1 MSFRATDLRRAS
13 YDLHNS
19 VRSNH
24 LLRATDDG
32 LDAARGIFA
41 AVALAAVLLFIGGLC
56 GLWLAGG
63 V

>member
-1 MSFRATDLRRAS
+1 MRTD
-13 YDLHNS
+13 
-19 VRSNH
+19 NH
-24 LLRATDDG
+24 LLRHVDDG

-41 AVALAAVLLFIGGLC
+41 GVALSVVIVWIGVLC

>member
-1 MSFRATDLRRAS
+1 MNP
-13 YDLHNS
+13 HND
-19 VRSNH
+19 
-24 LLRATDDG
+24 LLRHADDG

-41 AVALAAVLLFIGGLC
+41 GVALSVVLVWIGVLC

>member
-1 MSFRATDLRRAS
+1 MRADN
-13 YDLHNS
+13 D
-19 VRSNH
+19 

-41 AVALAAVLLFIGGLC
+41 GVALSVVLVWIGVLC

-63 V
+63 M

>member
-1 MSFRATDLRRAS
+1 MRPD
-13 YDLHNS
+13 
-19 VRSNH
+19 NH
-24 LLRATDDG
+24 LLRAADDG

-41 AVALAAVLLFIGGLC
+41 GVVLSVVLVWVGVLC